1 MLNDDDMT
9 NTGSAA
15 VRLLKMWQI
24 SMRALD
30 DVRAAVRE
38 SGESL
43 ARGVRSLTCKFY
55 PQLLYRT

>member
-1 MLNDDDMT
+1 MLNDEDMS

-43 ARGVRSLTCKFY
+43 ARGVRSLTCKFCH
-55 PQLLYRT
+55 

>member
-1 MLNDDDMT
+1 MLNDEDMS
-9 NTGSAA
+9 NMVSAA
-15 VRLLKMWQI
+15 VRLLKMWQK

-43 ARGVRSLTCKFY
+43 ARGVRSLTCKFC
-55 PQLLYRT
+55 R